1 MPESTNNSEMTQ
13 NTMGK
18 SSIVAIDRHK
28 YLHCGY
34 CKPLLKKEREH
45 TFLWIHRWKE
55 RMN

>member
-1 MPESTNNSEMTQ
+1 MQFMSESTNNSEMTQ

-45 TFLWIHRWKE
+45 TCL
-55 RMN
+55 